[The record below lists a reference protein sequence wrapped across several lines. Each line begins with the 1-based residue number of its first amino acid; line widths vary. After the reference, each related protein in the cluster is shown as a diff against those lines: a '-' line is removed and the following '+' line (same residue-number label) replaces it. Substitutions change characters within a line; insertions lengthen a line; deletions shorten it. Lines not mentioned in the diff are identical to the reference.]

1 MPSINVDEEMVTG
14 ACLAS
19 HIRPLELVEGE
30 EPGGKVCFYP
40 CDIKI
45 QLHALKWMIDSLIS
59 SLNMC

>member
-14 ACLAS
+14 AC
-19 HIRPLELVEGE
+19 LVEGE

-45 QLHALKWMIDSLIS
+45 QLHALKWMIDS
-59 SLNMC
+59 